1 MQFGTIFNF
10 NRKIYNILLQAYKI
24 DEVSYNDGLWQT
36 CSDSG
41 CSFLTGISGTL
52 NGSISNIDENTENDE
67 QELKEGLL
75 VLKINQKSF
84 GEELLLHLLDLIQK
98 TL

>member
-1 MQFGTIFNF
+1 M
-10 NRKIYNILLQAYKI
+10 
-24 DEVSYNDGLWQT
+24 SYNDGLWQT

-67 QELKEGLL
+67 QELKERLL
-75 VLKINQKSF
+75 VLKIKRKYSNTLTKFYSKNS
-84 GEELLLHLLDLIQK
+84 LKDLPY
-98 TL
+98 

>member
-1 MQFGTIFNF
+1 M
-10 NRKIYNILLQAYKI
+10 
-24 DEVSYNDGLWQT
+24 SYNDGLWQT

-67 QELKEGLL
+67 QELKERLI
-75 VLKINQKSF
+75 VLKIRQK
-84 GEELLLHLLDLIQK
+84 LLIL
-98 TL
+98 

>member
-84 GEELLLHLLDLIQK
+84 GEKLLLHLLNLIQK

>member
-10 NRKIYNILLQAYKI
+10 NRKIYNILFQAYKI
-24 DEVSYNDGLWQT
+24 DDVSYNDGLWQT

-84 GEELLLHLLDLIQK
+84 GEKLLLHLLNFIHK